1 MTIPSTPDCCDAWPH
16 IAGRFSW
23 FDLDD
28 QPSISVM
35 PSMLAAG
42 SYWRVNHCP
51 SCGAPRRA
59 AVWNRTITTETTDA

>member
-23 FDLDD
+23 FDLDAD
-28 QPSISVM
+28 PNISVM
-35 PSMLAAG
+35 PSLFAAG
-42 SYWRVNHCP
+42 IHWRVNYCP

-59 AVWNRTITTETTDA
+59 TVWNRSTTSTEAQA